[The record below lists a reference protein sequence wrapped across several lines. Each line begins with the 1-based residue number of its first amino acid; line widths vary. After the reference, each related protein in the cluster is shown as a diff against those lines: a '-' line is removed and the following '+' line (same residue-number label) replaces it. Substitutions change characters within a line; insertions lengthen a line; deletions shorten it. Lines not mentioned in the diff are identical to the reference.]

1 MRPDLV
7 EDEVVRSDVVHGRRR
22 QRPRTAAG
30 HASARPLLG
39 HLQRFLTP
47 QPIHPVRPRH
57 LALTVEVSWSEI
69 RQAGHHQS
77 SIQSSIV
84 NSVVNRQ
91 FNRQSSLFNRQ
102 CKSTID
108 NGRFKSPICNRQSS
122 VFDRQCK
129 STIDNGRFKSPI
141 VNRQS
146 SVFDRQCKSTID
158 NRRFK
163 SPICNRQSSVWSRSL
178 REPGRNGLS
187 VIWPS
192 NAVPQRPGTCVPHS
206 GQVPLAVSR

>member
-77 SIQSSIV
+77 SIVIVQSSVQID
-84 NSVVNRQ
+84 NRQ
-91 FNRQSSLFNRQ
+91 WSIQ
-102 CKSTID
+102 IA
-108 NGRFKSPICNRQSS
+108 NRQSS
-122 VFDRQCK
+122 VVSVRSSVQ
-129 STIDNGRFKSPI
+129 ID
-141 VNRQS
+141 NRQS
-146 SVFDRQCKSTID
+146 SIQIA
-158 NRRFK
+158 NL
-163 SPICNRQSSVWSRSL
+163 QSSVV
-178 REPGRNGLS
+178 S
-187 VIWPS
+187 VES
-192 NAVPQRPGTCVPHS
+192 
-206 GQVPLAVSR
+206 